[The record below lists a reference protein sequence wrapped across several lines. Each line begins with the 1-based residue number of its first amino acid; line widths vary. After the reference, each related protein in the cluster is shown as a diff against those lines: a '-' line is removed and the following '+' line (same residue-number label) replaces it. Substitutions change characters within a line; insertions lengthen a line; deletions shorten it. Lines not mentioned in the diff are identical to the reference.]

1 MRFSLVA
8 SFAGLALA
16 SPRPVEP
23 APDVSKLINV
33 TGEKN
38 LTELLMAAEANENG
52 VSELVKATG
61 GTGLADVSE
70 DEFHEQVL
78 LSMEDVY
85 IIHSGDLY
93 NYFSNNTGVSHTIYV
108 NDTREFIQMSSVEKR
123 MNKRQYAA

>member
-16 SPRPVEP
+16 SPSPVEP
-23 APDVSKLINV
+23 APDVSNLVNSV
-33 TGEKN
+33 GEKN
-38 LTELLMAAEANENG
+38 LTELVMAAEASENG

-61 GTGLADVSE
+61 GTNLTAVSD

-78 LSMEDVY
+78 LSMKDVHV
-85 IIHSGDLY
+85 INSDDLY
-93 NYFSNNTGVSHTIYV
+93 DYFSNNTGASHTIYV

-123 MNKRQYAA
+123 MDKRQYSS